1 MDMTKKHLAILVI
14 PIVILACK
22 KPEPA
27 TSTDTGSTE
36 TSMATATETATD
48 TIAPPVPH
56 EIDHYKFWSVK
67 PVKFSRA
74 VKLKGQFD
82 DATWEARLLSI
93 EYLGNPVEKTVE
105 GHKPEGI
112 LHPEWHLVAYRLKA
126 PPQPP
131 RKVVI
136 ENQFRKGEI
145 WQLTDAAWLLV
156 PASKSLEGQPSEPP
170 KEADHYVC
178 YVAGPMDPITTP
190 VQLVDQFDKKRQD
203 AEKIEK
209 LQAAFLCVPVSKDGG
224 QFYRPKEH
232 LALYKLDPPDAYPIR
247 ATTRDQ
253 FGRQRLN
260 VVQSELLAVPTWKEW
275 KKE

>member
-1 MDMTKKHLAILVI
+1 MA
-14 PIVILACK
+14 
-22 KPEPA
+22 
-27 TSTDTGSTE
+27 S
-36 TSMATATETATD
+36 ATATEPPPATD
-48 TIAPPVPH
+48 TIAPPIPH

-67 PVKFSRA
+67 PVKFSRT

-82 DATWEARLLSI
+82 DDIWAARLLTI

-105 GHKPEGI
+105 GHKPEVI
-112 LHPEWHLVAYRLKA
+112 FQPEWHLVAYRLKG

-131 RKVVI
+131 RKVAI

-145 WQLTDAAWLLV
+145 WSLGDAAWLLV
-156 PASKSLEGQPSEPP
+156 PASKSLDGDPPEPP

-190 VQLVDQFDKKRQD
+190 VQLVDQFDKKRHD

-224 QFYRPKEH
+224 KISRPNEH
-232 LALYKLDPPDAYPIR
+232 LALYKLDPPDPYAIK
-247 ATTRDQ
+247 ATTWDR
-253 FGRQRLN
+253 FGRQKLE

-275 KKE
+275 RKE